1 MKKASKLTLL
11 GLLSPALLMAQSI
24 TPWTEQNG
32 TLGLGYPVPI
42 PVDTPEPFDGF
53 RTYDGLFAKHQSMA
67 LENEYITGH
76 IVGQTHNG
84 RDIWAYVL
92 SDADNTTQFGIKE
105 GAMMANGGIHSR
117 EWQSPETLTQIITDF
132 HDHSDDQS
140 FYQYLLENATI
151 ITIPVNNIDGFL
163 QTQRYPSENWLGTDP
178 TDVQGQQPSPRD
190 GRMRRKNMPG
200 VDEDLTTQNDHLNG
214 VDLNRNNAPFWANSN
229 SSSGTITSLV
239 YHGLST
245 HSEPETQARLN
256 AAALVDADQHRIYT
270 DVHSFSLVH
279 FSVRTFNN
287 STNALQARVLSDFS
301 RHHKAFPMAKNYV
314 DLPNT
319 AGFGIGTTSEYFAY
333 TYQVPSWTL
342 EIEPS
347 SSSTLGLDRHPEL
360 PGFGADYG
368 GFANNGNDGFIL
380 PDSEIRRVREQLSE
394 SFMVAWYGQA
404 GPPSITQLRVID
416 LATETIVYDA
426 EWDLQADGSREL
438 YSHIFDEILT
448 ERDYALLVR
457 FDKPMRWR
465 NSSGEITELQGQS
478 TALNPVI
485 QAEVD
490 GNSVELNLN
499 NPRWINEKSANWASY
514 GFYQDDTF
522 ITEFSLDASLAAAD
536 GAELNWKIVTTD
548 MVGQTTDGNPAT
560 AITWSGGQWI
570 NYEDSNGNPSINGG
584 FDTSIT
590 MPVSNQSFGPEAI
603 VPLTAHYYDP
613 SRPGEGFNI
622 EVLPDEFAL
631 MQWYTYDESGN
642 PRWFLSANPY
652 HAKNAFFAPT
662 VSTATGGEFGPG
674 FDPDAIEL
682 VPNGSVEMIFET
694 IELNVGGEDILS
706 HIGQMKYTA
715 PDGQKFRTE
724 ISPVA
729 LVTGINSVSHADDI
743 LPSIG
748 LTAASLVG
756 SWFDRSRN
764 GEGFHIQQ
772 TANGNAL
779 IQWYS
784 YDPQGNQQW
793 FIASDGVVTETG
805 DNVNISFNEVYI
817 AQGARF
823 GADFDPADVQL
834 TVWGTV
840 ELNLGCTSGTLAFD
854 SNDSNYGSGLYDV
867 IPITRPAANEFVCED

>member
-1 MKKASKLTLL
+1 MKKACKLTLL

-24 TPWTEQNG
+24 TPWTEQNS

-42 PVDTPEPFDGF
+42 PVDTPEPIDGF

-76 IVGQTHNG
+76 IVGQTHYG

-92 SDADNTTQFGIKE
+92 SDADNTTKFGIKE
-105 GAMMANGGIHSR
+105 GAMMANGGIHAR

-151 ITIPVNNIDGFL
+151 ITIPVNNVDGFL
-163 QTQRYPSENWLGTDP
+163 QTQRYPTENWYSQNG
-178 TDVQGQQPSPRD
+178 GPRD
-190 GRMRRKNMPG
+190 GRMRRKNLLNT
-200 VDEDLTTQNDHLNG
+200 DEDLQTQNDHLKG
-214 VDLNRNNAPFWANSN
+214 VDLNRNNNPYWATSS
-229 SSSGTITSLV
+229 SSSGDANSIV
-239 YHGLST
+239 YHGPGPQ
-245 HSEPETQARLN
+245 SEPETSARLN
-256 AAALVDADQHRIYT
+256 AADLVDSDQLRIYA
-270 DVHSFSLVH
+270 DVHSFSQLH
-279 FSVRTFNN
+279 FSVLTFNN
-287 STNALQARVLSDFS
+287 NRNALQARVLSDFS
-301 RHHKAFPMAKNYV
+301 RHHKAFPLAKNYV
-314 DLPNT
+314 DAPD
-319 AGFGIGTTSEYFAY
+319 APGFGIGTTSEYFANVY
-333 TYQVPSWTL
+333 EIPSWTL
-342 EIEPS
+342 EIEP
-347 SSSTLGLDRHPEL
+347 TNRPAQGGFDRHPEL
-360 PGFGADYG
+360 PGWGADYG
-368 GFANNGNDGFIL
+368 GFANNGHDGFIL

-404 GPPSITQLRVID
+404 GPPSITQLRVVD

-438 YSHIFDEILT
+438 YSHLFDEILT
-448 ERDYALLVR
+448 ERDYALLLR

-465 NSSGEITELQGQS
+465 NSSGDITELQGQS

-560 AITWSGGQWI
+560 TITWSGGQWI

-584 FDTSIT
+584 FDTSMTI
-590 MPVSNQSFGPEAI
+590 PVSNQSFGPDAI

-622 EVLPDEFAL
+622 EVLPNDFAL

-652 HAKNAFFAPT
+652 QAKNAFFAPT
-662 VSTATGGEFGPG
+662 VATAQGGVFGPG
-674 FDPDAIEL
+674 FDPEAIEL
-682 VPNGSVEMIFET
+682 VPSGSVEMIFET
-694 IELNVGGEDILS
+694 IEVNVSGDDILS

-756 SWFDRSRN
+756 SWFDPSRN

-793 FIASDGVVTETG
+793 FIASDGVVTETSG
-805 DNVNISFNEVYI
+805 NVNISFNEVYI

-834 TVWGTV
+834 TVWGSV